1 MAHDKIK
8 NIFLKIFVCFSVV
21 AVAVYALV
29 FLYYHDPNLPNSP
42 TPDCLFR
49 KITSLQCPGCGMTRA
64 VYAFLHLNIKEGF
77 FQNIYAAVL
86 MPIVLLSLVFRK
98 IADSRW
104 YPVFLFVF
112 IIGTTIAKNI

>member
-8 NIFLKIFVCFSVV
+8 NIFLKIFVCFSVA

-49 KITSLQCPGCGMTRA
+49 KITSLQCPGCGTTRA

-77 FQNIYAAVL
+77 SQNIYAAVL

-104 YPVFLFVF
+104 YPVFLFIF

>member
-1 MAHDKIK
+1 
-8 NIFLKIFVCFSVV
+8 
-21 AVAVYALV
+21 
-29 FLYYHDPNLPNSP
+29 
-42 TPDCLFR
+42 
-49 KITSLQCPGCGMTRA
+49 
-64 VYAFLHLNIKEGF
+64 
-77 FQNIYAAVL
+77 